1 MDEPLLQ
8 ASQLLN
14 LLLRYWWP
22 FCRIMAVLSLAPIF
36 NHQAVP
42 MRVRILIALV
52 LTAALGGALPLPPEI
67 DPFSAQA
74 VLVTLEQIGIGLLL
88 GLSLQ
93 MVFAIFSL
101 VAGVVSTPMGLS
113 MAVANDPVNAVSSSP
128 LLYQL
133 YFALL
138 VFLFF
143 AIDGHLVTV
152 SVLYQSFVHWPVGN
166 GLHYAGFTAVIHS
179 FGWVLA
185 AALLIAVPVAFC
197 MILVLFGFGL
207 LNRISPA
214 MNLFSLGFPVAIT
227 CGLLLIYLTVPNLA
241 EAYLNLTRQLLDNLD
256 LVLRSGNG

>member
-1 MDEPLLQ
+1 
-8 ASQLLN
+8 
-14 LLLRYWWP
+14 
-22 FCRIMAVLSLAPIF
+22 
-36 NHQAVP
+36 
-42 MRVRILIALV
+42 
-52 LTAALGGALPLPPEI
+52 
-67 DPFSAQA
+67 
-74 VLVTLEQIGIGLLL
+74 
-88 GLSLQ
+88 
-93 MVFAIFSL
+93 
-101 VAGVVSTPMGLS
+101 

-152 SVLYQSFVHWPVGN
+152 SVLYLSFVHWPVGN
-166 GLHYAGFTAVIHS
+166 GLHCAGFTAEIHS
-179 FGWVLA
+179 FCCALA